1 MEVGV
6 ERESAGLLFFW
17 RFLVLF
23 FSQKRCHS
31 LPTER
36 AN

>member
-6 ERESAGLLFFW
+6 ERGSAGYLFFR

-23 FSQKRCHS
+23 FCDA
-31 LPTER
+31 R
-36 AN
+36 ADCLR